1 MTDFWLMST
10 EEASG
15 LPEEKLP
22 PHLRGRRVGS
32 LNETEIRE
40 LLQLKEAVDSDTQDP
55 LVASEDGS

>member
-1 MTDFWLMST
+1 MTDSWLMST